1 MLYQYY
7 HKDIKRTEM
16 QIARTK
22 PTFIFLTNLYC
33 TIQFV
38 RFVHFSV
45 HLSYLMYYA
54 ALCPPK
60 ISETNLLAL
69 H

>member
-22 PTFIFLTNLYC
+22 PTFIFLKICISLYVLFCC
-33 TIQFV
+33 TFKLPDVIT
-38 RFVHFSV
+38 S
-45 HLSYLMYYA
+45 YA

-60 ISETNLLAL
+60 SLKLTF
-69 H
+69 